1 MSATVLIAEDEKN
14 LADVYTMWLSTH
26 YEVRTAYDG
35 EEALRQFSDDV
46 DAVLLD
52 RRMPKYSGDEVLSA
66 LRDHGFEGP
75 IGMVTAVDPD
85 FDIIEMGFDDYI
97 VKPIMKEDLLDFAED
112 LLALP
117 GYENA
122 VQRYYELASKK
133 AALESNKTRDE
144 LADSEEYQTLV
155 AELDEARQAAQTAM
169 DGASAA
175 DLFSNL

>member
-1 MSATVLIAEDEKN
+1 MDATVLLAEDEKN
-14 LADVYTMWLSTH
+14 LADVYTLWLSANH
-26 YEVRTAYDG
+26 EVRTAYDG
-35 EEALRQFSDDV
+35 EEALRHFGDDV

-52 RRMPKYSGDEVLSA
+52 RRMPKYSGDEVLEA
-66 LRDHGFEGP
+66 LREHGYDGP

-97 VKPIMKEDLLDFAED
+97 VKPIMKDDLLGFVED

-144 LADSEEYQTLV
+144 LADSEDYQALV
-155 AELDEARQAAQTAM
+155 SELDEARQAAQTAM

>member
-1 MSATVLIAEDEKN
+1 MSESVLIAEDEKN
-14 LADVYTMWLSTH
+14 LADVYTMWLSAT

-52 RRMPKYSGDEVLSA
+52 RRMPKYSGDEVLEA
-66 LRDHGFEGP
+66 LRDHGYEGP

-97 VKPIMKEDLLDFAED
+97 VKPIMKDELLEFVEN
-112 LLALP
+112 LLSLS

-144 LADSEEYQTLV
+144 LADSEEYQALV
-155 AELDEARQAAQTAM
+155 AELDEARQAAQSAM

>member
-1 MSATVLIAEDEKN
+1 MSATVLMAEDEKN
-14 LADVYTMWLSTH
+14 LADVYTMWLSAN
-26 YEVRTAYDG
+26 YEVQTAYDG

-52 RRMPKYSGDEVLSA
+52 RRMPKFSGDEVLEA

-97 VKPIMKEDLLDFAED
+97 VKPIMKEDLLAFVDD
-112 LLALP
+112 LLALR

-144 LADSEEYQTLV
+144 LSDSEEYQALV
-155 AELDEARQAAQTAM
+155 VELDEVRQAAQTAT

>member
-1 MSATVLIAEDEKN
+1 MSESVLIAEDEKD
-14 LADVYTMWLSTH
+14 LADVYTMWLSAN

-52 RRMPKYSGDEVLSA
+52 RRMPKYSGDEVLEA
-66 LRDHGFEGP
+66 LRDHGYEGP

-97 VKPIMKEDLLDFAED
+97 VKPIMKDELLEFVAN
-112 LLALP
+112 LLSLS

-144 LADSEEYQTLV
+144 LADNEEYQALV
-155 AELDEARQAAQTAM
+155 AELDEARQAAQSAM
-169 DGASAA
+169 DSASTA

>member
-1 MSATVLIAEDEKN
+1 MSPTILIAEDEKN
-14 LADVYTMWLSTH
+14 LADVYTMWLSAE
-26 YEVRTAYDG
+26 YDVRTAYDG
-35 EEALRQFSDDV
+35 EEALRQFTDDV

-66 LRDHGFEGP
+66 LRDHGYEGP

-97 VKPIMKEDLLDFAED
+97 VKPIMKEELLTFVED
-112 LLALP
+112 LLSLT

-133 AALESNKTRDE
+133 AALESSKTRDE
-144 LADSEEYQTLV
+144 LAESEEYQALV
-155 AELDEARQAAQTAM
+155 EELREARGAAQSAM
-169 DGASAA
+169 GDASAA